1 MRLTIPT
8 LAVALGLCAAVPAV
22 AADGKELYLDNCAAC
37 HQPTGKGIPGAF
49 PALAGSKVAQGDPK
63 EPITRVLKGRGG
75 MPSFSSELNDLEIA
89 KVLTYARVT
98 WGNKGKPVQPA
109 QVTALRTGAKG
120 PVTKPALA
128 H

>member
-1 MRLTIPT
+1 MRFTIPM
-8 LAVALGLCAAVPAV
+8 LAVALGLCAAPAV

-63 EPITRVLKGRGG
+63 EPITRLLKGRGG
-75 MPSFSSELNDLEIA
+75 MPAFSSELNDLEIA
-89 KVLTYARVT
+89 KVLTYVRVT

-109 QVTALRTGAKG
+109 QVTALRVAKTTA
-120 PVTKPALA
+120 PKSSVLA